1 MAVKTGLAHVYAKGE
16 LVSCY
21 ESFAN
26 VPLIG
31 AAGDLAV
38 AAAAIGTAIA
48 SAIARL
54 RT

>member
-1 MAVKTGLAHVYAKGE
+1 LARQGTNRATVIE

-21 ESFAN
+21 QSFAN

-31 AAGDLAV
+31 AADDLAV
-38 AAAAIGTAIA
+38 AATAIGTAIA